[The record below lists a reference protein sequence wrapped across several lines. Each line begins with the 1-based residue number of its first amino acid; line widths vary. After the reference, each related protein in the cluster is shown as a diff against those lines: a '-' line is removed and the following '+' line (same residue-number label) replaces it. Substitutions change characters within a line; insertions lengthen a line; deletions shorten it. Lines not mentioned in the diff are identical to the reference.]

1 MSPAQPVQRLDRKA
15 KEDLFREH
23 HESVVRKLQR
33 IGIPRVIAED
43 AASFAWLMLL
53 QRDPNPETAVGWVH
67 IVARHEAFALL
78 KRSKREQPNDEICT
92 LAGAAPNPGVAR
104 QALELTERLKPQ
116 QRLVLRLQMHG
127 YSYEEMCEVTGQT
140 YTWVN
145 RHITEGR
152 RALRQLLARDD

>member
-1 MSPAQPVQRLDRKA
+1 MSRAQPAQGLDPKA
-15 KEDLFREH
+15 KEELFREH
-23 HESVVRKLQR
+23 HESVLRKLQR
-33 IGIPRVIAED
+33 IGIPLAIAED

-53 QRDPNPETAVGWVH
+53 QRDPNPDTAVGWVH

-78 KRSKREQPNDEICT
+78 KRSKREQPNDDVCT
-92 LAGAAPNPGVAR
+92 LAGAAPDPELAR
-104 QALELTERLKPQ
+104 QALELTAQLKPQ

-127 YSYEEMCEVTGQT
+127 YSYEEMCRITGRT

-152 RALRQLLARDD
+152 RALRQLLQSE